1 MALFWGQGRMGI
13 RKAYRDD
20 LAAEGVKLIGLIRT
34 LRHKVEPEALHR
46 FRVSVKRL
54 RAYRRWL
61 KQMGYKDEPPKMW
74 SRLRRIF
81 RVAGDWRDRDLAGRP
96 FLGKDPSPDDQDVVG
111 MFKSMPVRDLKRWLG
126 GLRAAIPGKGQTGP
140 ALMAFLLKRHKAM
153 ELQLL
158 RLPGIR
164 PLHRIR
170 RDLKE
175 YGYLLAIW
183 TAMPEMEGRG
193 KDLKNRV
200 EARQKLLGLWH
211 DQVNLCQMAKAS
223 HASERMIKKM
233 ERKLASLEKEATRG
247 LADLVDDLGHMLR
260 TCGPDMRG

>member
-20 LAAEGVKLIGLIRT
+20 LAAEGEKMKGLIRT

-61 KQMGYKDEPPKMW
+61 KQMGYQDEPPKMW
-74 SRLRRIF
+74 SRLRRVF
-81 RVAGDWRDRDLAGRP
+81 RVAGEWRDRDLAGQS
-96 FLGKDPSPDDQDVVG
+96 FLGKEPTPEDQDLAG
-111 MFKSMPVRDLKRWLG
+111 MFKSLRIRDLKRWLG
-126 GLRAAIPGKGQTGP
+126 GLRAAIPGKGQSGP
-140 ALMAFLLKRHKAM
+140 ALMAFLLKRQKAM
-153 ELQLL
+153 KRQIDQ
-158 RLPGIR
+158 LPGTR

-183 TAMPEMEGRG
+183 TAMPEVAGKG
-193 KDLKNRV
+193 KDLNDRV
-200 EARQKLLGLWH
+200 EARQKILGVWH
-211 DQVNLCQMAKAS
+211 DQVILYQMAKAS
-223 HASERMIKKM
+223 HASERMIAKM
-233 ERKLASLEKEATRG
+233 EKKLATLNKKATHG
-247 LADLVDDLGHMLR
+247 LADLVDDLGDMLR
-260 TCGPDMRG
+260 TCGPELRK